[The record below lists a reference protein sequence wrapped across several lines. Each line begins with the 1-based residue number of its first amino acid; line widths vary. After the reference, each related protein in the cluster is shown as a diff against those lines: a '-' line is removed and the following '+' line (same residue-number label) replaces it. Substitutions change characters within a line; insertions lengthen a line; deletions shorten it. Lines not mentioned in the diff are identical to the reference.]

1 MVHGIAC
8 AVYAAAQ
15 ILNIV
20 GIVRCL
26 IILVMISG
34 KLIILDQCMILGL
47 VFLQDTP
54 FCFINKIYRFPPDLL
69 ERNGYFRYS
78 YSRRKKPY
86 SQRSYLYKTM
96 ICIVTAMYAE
106 AHPFIT
112 RFQLKKDI
120 SHTRFQVFLNEEAGL
135 CLIITGTGSVPA
147 AAAVSSL
154 CTEYRAGQGDF
165 LLNVGICAQIQNENE
180 TTRMREHPRQTGDI
194 YLCNKIWEQ
203 ATGRTFY
210 PDILYRHRFAEAQIV
225 TGPAPYKRS
234 IPAPA
239 CLAAYRNTPLSGAHG
254 KSISGGTAADTFC
267 LYDMEAAAVYQAG
280 SYYFGPHQMSFL
292 KVISDDGS
300 PESVTSAQIGRLIVQ
315 NMETIADYIK
325 TLQTILRQ
333 ESLQKDALPQ
343 ELEQLCLD
351 LHCSRTMSESLRQHI
366 RYCILSG
373 TDYASVLK
381 EMYREGKLPCRNKRE
396 GKQYFEELKERLLL

>member
-1 MVHGIAC
+1 
-8 AVYAAAQ
+8 
-15 ILNIV
+15 
-20 GIVRCL
+20 
-26 IILVMISG
+26 
-34 KLIILDQCMILGL
+34 
-47 VFLQDTP
+47 
-54 FCFINKIYRFPPDLL
+54 
-69 ERNGYFRYS
+69 
-78 YSRRKKPY
+78 
-86 SQRSYLYKTM
+86 M

-112 RFQLKKDI
+112 RFQLKKDT

-165 LLNVGICAQIQNENE
+165 LLNVGICAQVQKENE
-180 TTRMREHPRQTGDI
+180 TTRMREHPRQTGEI
-194 YLCNKIWEQ
+194 YLCNKIWEL

-225 TGPAPYKRS
+225 TGPAPYMRS
-234 IPAPA
+234 IPVPA

-254 KSISGGTAADTFC
+254 KSISGETAADTFC

-300 PESVTSAQIGRLIVQ
+300 PENVTPSQIGRLIGQ
-315 NMETIADYIK
+315 NMEPIADYIT
-325 TLQTILRQ
+325 TLQTILREDPGTRKFPVRRPEGTLVPERPQ
-333 ESLQKDALPQ
+333 ESLQKDALSQ

-366 RYCILSG
+366 RYCILTG

-396 GKQYFEELKERLLL
+396 GKQYLEELKERLLS